1 MEKIT
6 AKIQIN
12 APQEKVW
19 RIISKIDNDPV
30 YWRGITSI
38 RNISKEQ
45 NIVTR
50 NVFLGKDNRCQQKVI
65 LFPKDGI
72 HIKWL
77 KGPIIGVKDIMV
89 YPLGSATILEVEMNY
104 APSGVVGLFSR
115 NAAKYLQQESEL
127 ALQLIKEEAEEIQQN
142 PFLEERRLWADL
154 IHDKDNRNIL
164 FKH

>member
-1 MEKIT
+1 MNKIT

-12 APQEKVW
+12 APHEKVW
-19 RIISKIDNDPV
+19 KIISEIDNDPT

-38 RNISKEQ
+38 KNTSKEQ
-45 NIVTR
+45 NIITR
-50 NVFLGKDNRCQQKVI
+50 NVFLGKDNKCQQRVT

-72 HIKWL
+72 HIKLL
-77 KGPIIGVKDIMV
+77 KGPIAGVKDIIV
-89 YPLGSATILEVEMNY
+89 HPFGNTTILEVEMSY
-104 APSGVVGLFSR
+104 TLSGVVGLFSR
-115 NAAKYLQQESEL
+115 NAAKYLQRESEL
-127 ALQLIKEEAEEIQQN
+127 ALQLIKEEAEGDQQK